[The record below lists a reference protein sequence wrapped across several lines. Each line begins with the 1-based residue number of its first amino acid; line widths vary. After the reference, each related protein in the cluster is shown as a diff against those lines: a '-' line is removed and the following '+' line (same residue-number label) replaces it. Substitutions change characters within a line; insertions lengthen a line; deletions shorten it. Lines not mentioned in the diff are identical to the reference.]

1 MLWFDEFRN
10 DPPVIFVLFRGTIK
24 SLEIVSNRFISKSG
38 SHRQM
43 GKLFATLADGTE
55 IRWRYPFDRDDP
67 GVPPLEKE
75 IIVWR
80 HSYTDAY
87 LHRITLATEWDS
99 LIESIDSHNV
109 IEEKAIAQ
117 KLLIEYH
124 EAGGQLS
131 LMVGSNYALYY
142 AISDGFNVMIPRER
156 YKGIGTLRELVS
168 LVHEYS
174 SELSLQDI
182 WNKMTSLLMQEIGC
196 LPNEIHQDMEI
207 KIFVERP
214 EVRAYFPGIMSG

>member
-24 SLEIVSNRFISKSG
+24 SLKIVSNRFISKSG
-38 SHRQM
+38 SHVQM
-43 GKLFATLADGTE
+43 NKLFATLADDTE
-55 IRWRYPFDRDDP
+55 IRWHYPFDPDDLE
-67 GVPPLEKE
+67 VPPLNKE

-99 LIESIDSHNV
+99 IIESIDSHNV

-131 LMVGSNYALYY
+131 GMLQHKYLLYY
-142 AISDGFNVMIPRER
+142 VISDSFNIRIPRER

-168 LVHEYS
+168 LVHEYF
-174 SELSLQDI
+174 SEESLQDI
-182 WNKMTSLLMQEIGC
+182 WSKMTSLLIQKIGY
-196 LPNEIHQDMEI
+196 LPNEIYQDMKI
-207 KIFVERP
+207 RIFVESP
-214 EVRAYFPGIMSG
+214 EVRAYFPGIMSV